1 MERRHQPVQLITI
14 LAVRLSLLSYVR
26 QLMIY
31 SGKESPTFEA
41 VDVSLVVRGMLQ
53 LLKVSISKRAV
64 FEN

>member
-26 QLMIY
+26 QLMIH
-31 SGKESPTFEA
+31 SRMESPTFEA

>member
-26 QLMIY
+26 QLMIH
-31 SGKESPTFEA
+31 SGMESPTFEA
-41 VDVSLVVRGMLQ
+41 VDVSLVVREMLQ
-53 LLKVSISKRAV
+53 LRKVSISKRAV